1 MATAS
6 NKSRGVVQLRRRLPK
21 ASAAGLMEFVIFED
35 NAGEYHWEIVGT
47 GGVLARSGS
56 FASYE
61 ETAEAARRFRDG
73 VGSALFDRRAA
84 AVDPVD
90 LLAGGDGSS
99 AEGDAERWL
108 DEGGSFSSEAVAT
121 WPARR

>member
-21 ASAAGLMEFVIFED
+21 ASVAGLMEFVVIED

-47 GGVLARSGS
+47 DGVLARSGS

-61 ETAEAARRFRDG
+61 ETAHATQPFRDG

-84 AVDPVD
+84 AVDPID
-90 LLAGGDGSS
+90 LLAGGDGPS
-99 AEGDAERWL
+99 AEDAERWL
-108 DEGGSFSSEAVAT
+108 DEGGSFGSEAVAT